1 MKRFLVLSFL
11 IFPCITHADTETIN
25 WYVDGSTYATTTC
38 QTGGDIILPTTPTKY
53 GYTFQGWAFFT
64 PVEYLESTG
73 LQYIDT
79 GFFPNQ
85 DTRVVV
91 EFKAISGYYGTIF
104 GARTAAS
111 TDTFS
116 FLYTNLNP
124 GNISDDYAS
133 TRTVLGSKIFN
144 QIIVVDKNK
153 SLTYVLN
160 KSTGAVIYQDANT
173 YTNFQTTVPLYL
185 FVMNSGGVANVN
197 ESGSRLIY
205 SAKIYDNGTLVRDF
219 IPVLDGNN
227 VPCMYDRVTE
237 QYFYNQGTGNFIAG
251 PAI

>member
-38 QTGGDIILPTTPTKY
+38 QTGGDIILPTAPTKY
-53 GYTFQGWAFFT
+53 GYTFKGWAFFT
-64 PVEYLESTG
+64 PIEYLESTG

-91 EFKAISGYYGTIF
+91 EFKAMSGYYGTIF
-104 GARTAAS
+104 GARTAAANS
-111 TDTFS
+111 AFS
-116 FLYTNLNP
+116 FIYTMDTTNMA
-124 GNISDDYAS
+124 DDYGN
-133 TRTVLGSKIFN
+133 TRRVIGSKIFN
-144 QIIVVDKNK
+144 QTIVIDKNK
-153 SLTYVLN
+153 NYTYVLN

-173 YTNFQTTVPLYL
+173 YTNFQTAFPLYL
-185 FVMNSGGVANVN
+185 FVMNSGGAVNVN
-197 ESGSRLIY
+197 EAGTRLIY

-227 VPCMYDRVTE
+227 VPCMYDSVTE
-237 QYFYNQGTGNFIAG
+237 QYFYNQGTGDFIAG